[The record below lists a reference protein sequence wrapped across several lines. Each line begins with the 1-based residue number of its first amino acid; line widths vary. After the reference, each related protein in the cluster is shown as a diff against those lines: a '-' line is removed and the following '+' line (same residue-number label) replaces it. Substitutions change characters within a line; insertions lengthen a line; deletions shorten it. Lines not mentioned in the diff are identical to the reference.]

1 MPRRPTFARR
11 WATAARWPVGVAL
24 TSWRYMWRTTPLYR
38 REEEGS
44 WPEDAPPPLPDEV
57 SREDVQRVRH
67 GAGAFFRRRYSVRIR
82 DADVGPEELMAR
94 LSADP
99 DQAAPSEFATF
110 KKVRGEDGSMRVG
123 DEYVVRMPGPW
134 DGPVRV
140 VEHSPDCFRLAT
152 LDGHL
157 EAGQIRFSATGTEP
171 LEFTIESWAR
181 SGDRLSDLMYDHLR
195 MSKEVQF
202 HMWTSFLERVVKLSG
217 GRRDGGL
224 EIVTRRVESPPDD
237 A

>member
-1 MPRRPTFARR
+1 
-11 WATAARWPVGVAL
+11 
-24 TSWRYMWRTTPLYR
+24 MWRTTPLHR

-44 WPEDAPPPLPDEV
+44 WPEDAPPELPGGV
-57 SREDVQRVRH
+57 SRDEVQRVGD
-67 GAGAFFRRRYSVRIR
+67 GAGAFFHRRYRVSIEGSRL
-82 DADVGPEELMAR
+82 GPTELVAK
-94 LSADP
+94 LAEDP
-99 DQAAPSEFATF
+99 NRASPGEFARF
-110 KKVRGEDGSMRVG
+110 KKVRGEEGRMEVG
-123 DEYVVRMPGPW
+123 DEYEVRMPGPW

-140 VEHSPDCFRLAT
+140 VERTPDCFRLAT

-157 EAGQIRFSATGTEP
+157 EAGQIRFSATGGDP

-181 SGDRLSDLMYDHLR
+181 SGDRLSDLMYDRLR

-224 EIVTRRVESPPDD
+224 EIVTRRIERTPVDG
-237 A
+237 

>member
-1 MPRRPTFARR
+1 M
-11 WATAARWPVGVAL
+11 

-44 WPEDAPPPLPDEV
+44 WPDDAPPPLPDDV
-57 SREDVQRVRH
+57 SREEVQRVRH
-67 GAGAFFRRRYSVRIR
+67 GAGAFFRRRYRVRIKG
-82 DADVGPEELMAR
+82 ADVGPVELMER

-110 KKVRGEDGSMRVG
+110 KKTAGEDGRMQVG
-123 DEYVVRMPGPW
+123 DEYLVRMPGPW

-140 VEHSPDCFRLAT
+140 VELSPDCFRLAT

-157 EAGQIRFSATGTEP
+157 EAGQIRFSAAGEAP

-181 SGDRLSDLMYDHLR
+181 SGDRLSDLLYDHLR

-224 EIVTRRVESPPDD
+224 EIVTRRVERPPED